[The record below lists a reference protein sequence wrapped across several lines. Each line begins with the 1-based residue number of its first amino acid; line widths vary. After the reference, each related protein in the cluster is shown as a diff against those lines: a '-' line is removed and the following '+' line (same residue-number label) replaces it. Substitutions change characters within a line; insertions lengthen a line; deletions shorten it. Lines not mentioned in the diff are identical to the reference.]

1 LSSAAMAER
10 VEELEAETKNL
21 RELLANAEIKHKE
34 VMPHA
39 LALSSVL
46 GHTPADVT
54 FAARVQSLEKVKE
67 TSKTFLKKA
76 IDKKNALEV
85 AVCCISIPFR
95 VASFHLRAPCRHVRK
110 HLDCLVLAVCF
121 PDHRPPFSLLPLHVM
136 ACRLKTRSW
145 KID

>member
-1 LSSAAMAER
+1 MAER

-21 RELLANAEIKHKE
+21 RELLANSEIKHKE
-34 VMPHA
+34 VMPRA

-54 FAARVQSLEKVKE
+54 SAARVQSLEKVKE

-85 AVCCISIPFR
+85 AVCCIPIPFR
-95 VASFHLRAPCRHVRK
+95 VASFHLGAPCRHASTSTVW
-110 HLDCLVLAVCF
+110 LSLFAFLSIA
-121 PDHRPPFSLLPLHVM
+121 PPSPSFHFM
-136 ACRLKTRSW
+136 SW
-145 KID
+145 HAG